1 MVNISS
7 TQDAVIGD
15 VEIAASPETV
25 FAAITDPEQLKQW
38 WGDGQ
43 NYRVERWEGDV
54 RVGGR
59 YRSIGTGHT
68 GDPFE
73 VTGEYVAVEPP
84 RLLAYTWEASW
95 TAGVP
100 ASLVRWELN
109 PSQTGTRV
117 RVTHSG
123 FSQYPQMVQMYSNGW
138 PGVLGWL
145 KGFAERKV
153 AAQA

>member
-38 WGDGQ
+38 WGDGK
-43 NYRVERWEGDV
+43 NYKVERWEGEV
-54 RVGGR
+54 RVGAR

-73 VTGEYVAVEPP
+73 VTGEYMAVEPP

-95 TAGVP
+95 TTGVP
-100 ASLVRWELN
+100 ASLVRWELS
-109 PSQTGTRV
+109 PLQSGTRV

-153 AAQA
+153 PAQA